1 MTNKLRLSTAII
13 GSLAGLGLSAAVA
26 QTTVSGNVAM
36 GFIASSTDNTTKN
49 GSWSSMSK
57 ETQLN
62 IGTKGKLNNGM
73 NYAAGFSLEYDGPDT
88 GSTGMYAEGNYIEI
102 NSGDT
107 TLTIGADRIQNGDRH
122 VTNAVG
128 IGYIGQD
135 GLGAG
140 VATTTAGGLSI
151 FPRHGSIY
159 QFFGAGLVQ
168 KVGNGN
174 LSFYYVPNMTTTILN
189 EIGNDANA
197 TTSNNLST
205 ASKGK
210 GYEIG
215 YLGDLGVKG
224 LTVQAFITRGERI
237 DEQFATDAEVK
248 SRNLGVSYNMGAVTL
263 SANQIVTEGVQAGY
277 SAVSATRATGELA
290 EELRGKSIGLAY
302 AASKDLSFGLT
313 YAKADSNHAS
323 STETEK
329 TVIASVGYSL
339 GAVGLKASYA
349 DVSEVAGVANNDGK
363 LVRILAFT
371 SFYLIYII
379 N

>member
-36 GFIASSTDNTTKN
+36 GFISSSTDNTNKN

-57 ETQLN
+57 ETQIN

-88 GSTGMYAEGNYIEI
+88 GSTGMYAEGNYLEI
-102 NSGDT
+102 SSGDT

-140 VATTTAGGLSI
+140 AATTAAGGLSI

-197 TTSNNLST
+197 TTSNNIST
-205 ASKGK
+205 ANKGN

-215 YLGDLGVKG
+215 YIGDLGVKD
-224 LTVQAFITRGERI
+224 LTVQAFYTKGDRI
-237 DEQFATDAEVK
+237 NQQNAGDKDVS
-248 SRNLGVSYNMGAVTL
+248 SRNFGISYKVSNLTL
-263 SANQIVTEGVQAGY
+263 SASHLRTEGVQAGY
-277 SAVSATRATGELA
+277 SAVTATPANGELA
-290 EELRGKSIGLAY
+290 EELTGKSVGLAY
-302 AASKDLSFGLT
+302 AASNDLSFGLT
-313 YAKADSNHAS
+313 YAKADSNHAT

-349 DVSEVAGVANNDGK
+349 DVTDFAGVANNDGK
-363 LVRILAFT
+363 MVRILAFT
-371 SFYLIYII
+371 SF
-379 N
+379 

>member
-1 MTNKLRLSTAII
+1 
-13 GSLAGLGLSAAVA
+13 
-26 QTTVSGNVAM
+26 M
-36 GFIASSTDNTTKN
+36 GFISSSTDNTNKN

-107 TLTIGADRIQNGDRH
+107 TLTIGADRIQNPDRH

-135 GLGAG
+135 GLGTGA
-140 VATTTAGGLSI
+140 ATTSAGGLSI

-168 KVGNGN
+168 KAGNGN
-174 LSFYYVPNMTTTILN
+174 ISFYYVPNMTTTILN

-197 TTSNNLST
+197 TTSNNTSG
-205 ASKGK
+205 AQKGA

-224 LTVQAFITRGERI
+224 LTVQAFYTNGDRI
-237 DEQFATDAEVK
+237 NGQNSGDKDVSTKNF
-248 SRNLGVSYNMGAVTL
+248 GISYNAGAVTL
-263 SANQIVTEGVQAGY
+263 SAAKIVTEGLQAGY
-277 SAVSATRATGELA
+277 SAVTATPANGELA
-290 EELRGKSIGLAY
+290 EELSGKSIGLAY

-313 YAKADSNHAS
+313 YAKADSNHAN

-329 TVIASVGYSL
+329 TIIASVGYSL

-349 DVSEVAGVANNDGK
+349 DVTDFAGVASNDGK
-363 LVRILAFT
+363 MLRVLAFT
-371 SFYLIYII
+371 SF
-379 N
+379 

>member
-36 GFIASSTDNTTKN
+36 GFISSSTDNTNKN

-107 TLTIGADRIQNGDRH
+107 TLTIGADRIQNPDRH

-140 VATTTAGGLSI
+140 AATTAAGGLSI

-168 KVGNGN
+168 KAGNGN
-174 LSFYYVPNMTTTILN
+174 ISFYYVPNMTTTILN

-197 TTSNNLST
+197 TTSNNTSG
-205 ASKGK
+205 AQKGA

-224 LTVQAFITRGERI
+224 LTVQAFYTNGDRI
-237 DEQFATDAEVK
+237 NGQNSGDKDVSTKNF
-248 SRNLGVSYNMGAVTL
+248 GISYNAGAVTL
-263 SANQIVTEGVQAGY
+263 SANKIVTEGLQAGY
-277 SAVSATRATGELA
+277 SAVTATPANGELA
-290 EELRGKSIGLAY
+290 EELSGKSIGLAY

-313 YAKADSNHAS
+313 YAKADSNHVT

-329 TVIASVGYSL
+329 TIIASVGYSL

-349 DVSEVAGVANNDGK
+349 DVTDFAGVANNDGK
-363 LVRILAFT
+363 MLRVLAFT
-371 SFYLIYII
+371 SF
-379 N
+379 